1 MQLEQLRM
9 QMLSL
14 STYHVHYFKNKII
27 SMKFKSI
34 RGIDWIY
41 SNLIWVWVEPVYS
54 INSYY
59 CNLYQLTYLDQG
71 PTNSLKYLKDFQ
83 TRVVK
88 MMWSSRRIKVS
99 RRHWGPN
106 GFEVFALA
114 EIGSPKSNANNPE
127 YFEWTSSIFFLF
139 PISLFS

>member
-41 SNLIWVWVEPVYS
+41 NNLIWSAGWT
-54 INSYY
+54 
-59 CNLYQLTYLDQG
+59 CRNLHFQSTRTHVVLQLIPTYVPRSGTNLVLSTLRISRRWKISNLSRNCTRFANLCCCTASPSNDEEYQLRSQRWHLLFFE
-71 PTNSLKYLKDFQ
+71 TNLL
-83 TRVVK
+83 
-88 MMWSSRRIKVS
+88 
-99 RRHWGPN
+99 
-106 GFEVFALA
+106 
-114 EIGSPKSNANNPE
+114 
-127 YFEWTSSIFFLF
+127 
-139 PISLFS
+139 